1 MEPEV
6 IRKAEQEV
14 LDAAIAWSREAPWQH
29 RSLSEAEQ
37 KLKIAVY
44 LLGRTRSITGSFKL
58 DIPK

>member
-6 IRKAEQEV
+6 VRKAEQDV
-14 LDAAIAWSREAPWQH
+14 LEAATEWAREAPWQT
-29 RSLSEAEQ
+29 RELTPAEQ

-44 LLGRTRSITGSFKL
+44 LLGRTRKITGSFKL

>member
-14 LDAAIAWSREAPWQH
+14 LDAALAWSREAPWQK
-29 RSLSEAEQ
+29 RVLTAAEQ

-44 LLGRTRSITGSFKL
+44 MLGKTRSITGSFKL
-58 DIPK
+58 DLPK